1 MQLAEGGPRR
11 AAPSPPP
18 AEGQIEGSQGHL
30 ADRQTQCCTEVIV
43 GLVPDTPTMP
53 MTTQQLREREGGGER
68 GGWGGERERKK
79 QTDRQTDRDRER
91 N

>member
-53 MTTQQLREREGGGER
+53 MTTQQLREREREGGGGGR
-68 GGWGGERERKK
+68 GEE
-79 QTDRQTDRDRER
+79 TDRQTDRER